1 MGMTYLIGEMALLLT
16 AAGAIGF
23 LVGWGFRHMT
33 AGNASARE
41 DELEIQ
47 LRRLET
53 DRDELENRL
62 RRAQEMVRHAG
73 GGDFSAPTA
82 PSGSSMRVDTA
93 ALNRGVDHSREAPT
107 LPGLQIA
114 QGLKKTTAGS
124 GEYRVADLVGL
135 DENTLQQ
142 MRELGIRT
150 THDLLRETDSE
161 SKLRLMATAVEQDVS
176 QIRRWRSLSDLL
188 RVPGMDMSHAQLLI
202 EAGVLSVD
210 TLNEH
215 VATELQAQL
224 VSQNDDLGLVSEV
237 ASIAKVETW
246 VEYASP
252 LSQLDLDG

>member
-1 MGMTYLIGEMALLLT
+1 MGMTYLIGEMALLLVV
-16 AAGAIGF
+16 AGAIGF
-23 LVGWGFRHMT
+23 IVGWGFRHMT
-33 AGNASARE
+33 GGSSSARE

-47 LRRLET
+47 IRRLET
-53 DRDELENRL
+53 DRDELEKRL

-73 GGDFSAPTA
+73 GGDFPVASAP
-82 PSGSSMRVDTA
+82 SSASTRVDTDT
-93 ALNRGVDHSREAPT
+93 LNRGADSSREAPT
-107 LPGLQIA
+107 LPGMQIA
-114 QGLKKTTAGS
+114 QGLRKATAGN
-124 GEYRVADLVGL
+124 GEYRVADLIGL

-161 SKLRLMATAVEQDVS
+161 SKLRLMATAVEQDVT
-176 QIRRWRSLSDLL
+176 QVRRWRSLSDLL

-202 EAGVLSVD
+202 ECGVLSVD

-215 VATELQAQL
+215 VASELQAQL
-224 VSQNDDLGLVSEV
+224 VAQNETQGLVADV
-237 ASIAKVETW
+237 ASIGKVETW